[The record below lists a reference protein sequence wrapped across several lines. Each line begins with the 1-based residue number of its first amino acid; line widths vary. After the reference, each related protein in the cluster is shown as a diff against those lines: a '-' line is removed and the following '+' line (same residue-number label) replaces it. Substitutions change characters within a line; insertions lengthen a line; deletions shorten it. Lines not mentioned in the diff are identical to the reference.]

1 MRAALC
7 ARPWLELLL
16 ALLRLGS
23 HRHAVALLRLLRRTL
38 PLLPPD
44 APQLAQAMRPAGYH
58 PAAAATSPTG
68 YHPAA
73 AASSSAPPPAL
84 EPLDITPPA
93 SEPPEPLSP
102 LLLLLLEAVRR
113 ESGAR
118 GRARAPG

>member
-7 ARPWLELLL
+7 SRPWLDLLL

-23 HRHAVALLRLLRRTL
+23 HRHAVAVLRLLRRTL

-44 APQLAQAMRPAGYH
+44 APQLAQAVQSA
-58 PAAAATSPTG
+58 G

-73 AASSSAPPPAL
+73 AASSSAGYHPAAAASASAPPPAL

-93 SEPPEPLSP
+93 LAPPEPLSP
-102 LLLLLLEAVRR
+102 LLLILLEAVRR
-113 ESGAR
+113 ELGL
-118 GRARAPG
+118 GLGLG

>member
-7 ARPWLELLL
+7 SPPWLELLL
-16 ALLRLGS
+16 ALLRRGS
-23 HRHAVALLRLLRRTL
+23 HRHAVAVLRLLRRTL

-44 APQLAQAMRPAGYH
+44 APQLAQAVQSAGYH
-58 PAAAATSPTG
+58 PAAPASSAG
-68 YHPAA
+68 YHPAG

-93 SEPPEPLSP
+93 LAPPEPLSP

-113 ESGAR
+113 ELGL
-118 GRARAPG
+118 

>member
-44 APQLAQAMRPAGYH
+44 APQLAHAMRPA
-58 PAAAATSPTG
+58 G

-93 SEPPEPLSP
+93 PEPPEPLSP
-102 LLLLLLEAVRR
+102 LLLFLLEAVRR